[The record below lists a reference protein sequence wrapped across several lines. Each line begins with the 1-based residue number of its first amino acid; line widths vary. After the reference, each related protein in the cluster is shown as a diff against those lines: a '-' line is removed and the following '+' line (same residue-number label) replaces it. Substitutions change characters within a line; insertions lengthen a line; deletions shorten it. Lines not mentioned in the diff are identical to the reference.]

1 MGLLPGTIIAIE
13 GGIGAGKTTLAKVL
27 AEELGGEVML
37 EDADQNPFLPRFYFD
52 PERWGLITQVTFL
65 LLRYRQLS
73 ELRYRP
79 LFSQALVMD
88 YLFDRDQLFAALT
101 LSERD
106 YSLYL
111 HLARGLAG
119 ELPTPDL
126 VVFLKAS
133 PEKLFQNIVIRNRS
147 YERSISLEYLQNLCE
162 AYHRF
167 FQNWDKTPLVVV
179 NSHIYDFVSNRDH
192 RREIVEA
199 VLNTRSGRR
208 YLGFDG

>member
-37 EDADQNPFLPRFYFD
+37 EDSDQNPFLPRFYFD